1 MPLTSDTN
9 RWEYDGDGV
18 TPDFPYENLI
28 FAATDLEVYFDEVLQ
43 VSGFAVSGVG
53 VETGGNVTPTP
64 VVADGVK
71 IVIVAAIPFIQPQDF
86 VDNEAVDAQA
96 FEDGLNRMT
105 RLTHRINDTIGR
117 QATLPTAEPEGA
129 DMTVPALAT
138 RLGKYWGFDAIDGS
152 LVAFG
157 APADTTAVSVFWA
170 AVLTAADAAAS
181 QSLLDVA
188 GQGYAVTESSPQAMT
203 VEVAAGALFNSIT
216 RERVANAAQTTGT
229 ITAPSV
235 NPRIDIVHIDRLTGV
250 AGVTTGAEDAA
261 PVPPALDDGKVPL
274 YEIALATSTT
284 VITNSLLTDVREL
297 NLLGGLGG
305 EHIQNQKFSY
315 ATDSG
320 VADAYVIALT
330 PALTAYEAGQRLSF
344 KAGNTNTGQS
354 TANFDS
360 IGDRIIKKYK
370 GGTQVDLE
378 AGDIVINQTVELAVG
393 GTFFTMINPASL
405 GRGIILDTERDISST
420 TGTTYSDIPPGV
432 KRIIF
437 TFEGVSL
444 DDIDHFLIQI
454 GDAGGLETAGYVSG
468 SAVGSGSDITSTA
481 GFIIFAGDA
490 SDILSGHMIL
500 TLSNESLN
508 TWISSHTMINTSP
521 DTLTGAGHKSLS
533 AELTQIA
540 ILDTG
545 GDLFDA
551 GLVNIQYE
559 FGS

>member
-216 RERVANAAQTTGT
+216 RERVTNAAQTTAT
-229 ITAPSV
+229 IIAPSI

-250 AGVTTGAEDAA
+250 VGVTTGAEAA
-261 PVPPALDDGKVPL
+261 SPVAPALDDGKVPL
-274 YEIALATSTT
+274 DEIALATSTT
-284 VITNSLLTDVREL
+284 QITNSLLTDVREL
-297 NLLGGLGG
+297 NLLGAGRYIVKNPAVEVKSSAYTVVPTDDGKLFECDVSSSGFTLTLTAAATLGDGFLFGVKITGHATNAVTIDPDDAEQIEGVTTRAVSG
-305 EHIQNQKFSY
+305 EGAVEWFRCDGAKFLL
-315 ATDSG
+315 T
-320 VADAYVIALT
+320 ADAAL
-330 PALTAYEAGQRLSF
+330 
-344 KAGNTNTGQS
+344 
-354 TANFDS
+354 
-360 IGDRIIKKYK
+360 IGRVV
-370 GGTQVDLE
+370 QV
-378 AGDIVINQTVELAVG
+378 VN
-393 GTFFTMINPASL
+393 
-405 GRGIILDTERDISST
+405 
-420 TGTTYSDIPPGV
+420 
-432 KRIIF
+432 
-437 TFEGVSL
+437 
-444 DDIDHFLIQI
+444 
-454 GDAGGLETAGYVSG
+454 
-468 SAVGSGSDITSTA
+468 
-481 GFIIFAGDA
+481 
-490 SDILSGHMIL
+490 
-500 TLSNESLN
+500 
-508 TWISSHTMINTSP
+508 
-521 DTLTGAGHKSLS
+521 TLTGAHVTGTTIIPEDDTKPQNDEGDEYMTRTITPENTSNILKIDVVFSGSIGAARIIIVALFQDAIVNALAAFGYRVENTISGTSFTYYMIAGTESTITFKVRAGPTTASTMGFNGIS
-533 AELTQIA
+533 ASALMGGVMASSITITEIA
-540 ILDTG
+540 
-545 GDLFDA
+545 A
-551 GLVNIQYE
+551 
-559 FGS
+559 